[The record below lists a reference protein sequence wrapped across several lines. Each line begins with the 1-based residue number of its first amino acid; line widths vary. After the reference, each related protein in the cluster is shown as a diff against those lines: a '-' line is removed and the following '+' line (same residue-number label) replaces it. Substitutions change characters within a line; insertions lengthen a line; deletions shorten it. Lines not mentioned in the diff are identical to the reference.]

1 MAYDAIANTLSESSP
16 SPAWAGVDKSSRL
29 GSASPSTGG
38 QGLQAQYALALSS
51 AADEL
56 SACRDADSL
65 LRLATQLARERMGL
79 ERVAFYMRDH
89 RAGRAIIRGTWGT
102 DMQGEISDEHALF
115 HELSKSDVDMLLGLR
130 GTGTFGVYQERAP
143 RFAMQDGKSV
153 MIGEGWLMTTPIVS
167 GGELLGVMYNDSA
180 LTESS
185 IDPLAQAT
193 AAVFCTLLAILYL
206 SRRGTIPWQP
216 LPVESGHSPL
226 VERVVHAIHR
236 DLPARGERLAREL
249 GVSPG
254 HLARSFKREM
264 GVSLV
269 DYRNRLRID
278 RFFEAVHR
286 SGRSGNLLEAALEAG
301 FGSYAQFHRIYRKFV
316 GTTPRR
322 ILYDGQPPRGPLPL
336 PQHRAADASPAQGAA
351 PRNVNG
357 SSSSH

>member
-1 MAYDAIANTLSESSP
+1 MAYDAIANTPSESSLN
-16 SPAWAGVDKSSRL
+16 PAWSGLEKPARTIPAISG
-29 GSASPSTGG
+29 AAAP
-38 QGLQAQYALALSS
+38 GLQAQYALAISG

-65 LRLATQLARERMGL
+65 LRLATQLARERIGL

-89 RAGRAIIRGTWGT
+89 RAGRAIVRGTWGT
-102 DMQGEISDEHALF
+102 DLRGEMSDEHALF
-115 HELSKSDVDMLLGLR
+115 HELAKADVDMLLGLR
-130 GTGTFGVYQERAP
+130 HTGTFGVYQERAA
-143 RFAMQDGKSV
+143 RYAMQGDSNV

-180 LTESS
+180 LTESP

-322 ILYDGQPPRGPLPL
+322 ILYDGQPPRGAIALPE
-336 PQHRAADASPAQGAA
+336 HRAAAELGREHAAARGA
-351 PRNVNG
+351 
-357 SSSSH
+357 

>member
-1 MAYDAIANTLSESSP
+1 M
-16 SPAWAGVDKSSRL
+16 
-29 GSASPSTGG
+29 GG
-38 QGLQAQYALALSS
+38 GHGLQAQYALALSS

-65 LRLATQLARERMGL
+65 LRLATQLVRERMGL

-102 DMQGEISDEHALF
+102 DMRGEISDEHALF
-115 HELSKSDVDMLLGLR
+115 HELAKSDVDMLVGLR
-130 GTGTFGVYQERAP
+130 TTGTFGVYQERAQ
-143 RFAMQDGKSV
+143 RFSMQDGKSA

-322 ILYDGQPPRGPLPL
+322 ILYDGQPPREPLALP
-336 PQHRAADASPAQGAA
+336 PQHRAAADVAGGQGAVPQNA
-351 PRNVNG
+351 NG